1 MLGTLAI
8 SVAVA
13 AVLVT
18 AWYIFFSRYNRKRAL
33 VVLRW
38 LESALGAQGQL
49 IGVQW
54 LAPSRFLVPLRLSSA
69 VFQRASVLVELA
81 PRELPL
87 HWLRNRW
94 QKRRDTVTFCADLDV
109 APHVTLELR
118 THRWS
123 GRTRRRLPMD
133 TDRWTVDQGAPLVLT
148 SREDWGEL
156 GGVMN
161 SLLAAPH
168 RDFLS
173 LRIRRRSPHLEAQV
187 ALESLSPES
196 PTCGQVF
203 LLLRELAAGASTSRP

>member
-8 SVAVA
+8 SLAVA

-38 LESALGAQGQL
+38 LEGALGGQGQL
-49 IGVQW
+49 VGVQW
-54 LAPSRFLVPLRLSSA
+54 LAPSRFIVPLRLTSA

-87 HWLRNRW
+87 HWLMNRW
-94 QKRRDTVTFCADLDV
+94 RKQQDLVTFCADLDV
-109 APHVTLELR
+109 APQMSLELH

-123 GRTRRRLPMD
+123 GRTRRRLPSD
-133 TDRWTVDQGAPLVLT
+133 VNRWTVDQSTPLVLT
-148 SREDWGEL
+148 SREDWEL

-161 SLLAAPH
+161 SLLASPH

-187 ALESLSPES
+187 ALASLSPES
-196 PTCGQVF
+196 PTCGHVF
-203 LLLRELAAGASTSRP
+203 HLLRELAAGASTSRQ